1 MKKWSFLFIIFL
13 LSLCLLISCDTRE
26 DSFVAGN
33 CYLES
38 GNKIILYYNGY
49 YNNVDFELYHHDPMT
64 GKKTRHEIV
73 SVLNRPFSSYLTI
86 SYKDDIPESCV
97 VELYVY
103 KDKGLDDIVTVKRE

>member
-64 GKKTRHEIV
+64 GKKTRFLEVPLIDYEHE
-73 SVLNRPFSSYLTI
+73 NFSFPQMCIILF
-86 SYKDDIPESCV
+86 
-97 VELYVY
+97 LQ
-103 KDKGLDDIVTVKRE
+103 